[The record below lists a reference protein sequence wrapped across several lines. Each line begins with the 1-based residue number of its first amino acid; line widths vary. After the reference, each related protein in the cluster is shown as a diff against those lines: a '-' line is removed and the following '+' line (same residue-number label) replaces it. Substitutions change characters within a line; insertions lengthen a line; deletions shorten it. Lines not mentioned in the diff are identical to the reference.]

1 MSLFYS
7 LICLVFAAG
16 VMITAVVEAL
26 IPEVRL
32 GKHSHS
38 GTVGVILGFAIMVVV
53 DITLDKNF

>member
-1 MSLFYS
+1 
-7 LICLVFAAG
+7 
-16 VMITAVVEAL
+16 MITAVVEAL